1 MTLATVLA
9 AFERPS
15 VDWHAF
21 APEIV
26 LLSGLLGVLL
36 LDIIFDDRAR
46 QFIPT
51 VAGATVLGSLLP
63 VVTLAVEGQDRF
75 MFDGAFAVDDAALVL
90 KALFLITGYIVILM
104 SIDYIR
110 DGDYYE
116 NEYYTLLLSS
126 LLGML
131 MIASSR
137 DLVSM
142 FVALELLSIPAYMLA
157 AWRKGGPTS
166 NEAGIK
172 YYLMGVFASAI
183 MLYGMSLLYGIAG
196 STTFTD
202 IQVAISAGD
211 STPLSV
217 LAILFVI
224 FGFGFKVSAVPFH
237 AWAPDTYEGAPTPIT
252 AFLAVASKAAG
263 FVALLQLVFVAF
275 AGRDDVVQP
284 LMWLLAV
291 MTMTIGNL
299 IALRQENIV
308 RMLAYSGVAQGGFML
323 VPFAVSGDAGDS
335 AIEAVVIYLIIYAF
349 MNLGAFATVIAVAR
363 KTRSGEISSYGG
375 LFSYSPGLAAAMTI
389 FLASLAGI
397 PPLGGWFAKFV
408 VISSLFDASNTS
420 SALLGVAVAVN
431 TVIAFGY
438 YARVLREMWFSPV
451 PDGDTTP
458 IKVTGAI
465 GAALVLTAVAT
476 IVTGILPQ
484 IVGRFGEISTSLAL

>member
-1 MTLATVLA
+1 MTLLA
-9 AFERPS
+9 IFERPAI
-15 VDWHAF
+15 DWHAF
-21 APEIV
+21 APEVV
-26 LLSGLLGVLL
+26 LLCALLLVLL
-36 LDIIFDDRAR
+36 LDIIFDERAR
-46 QFIPT
+46 QIIPT
-51 VAGATVLGSLLP
+51 VAGAGLLGALLP
-63 VVTLAVEGQDRF
+63 VVTLAVDGQDRF

-90 KALFLITGYIVILM
+90 KALFLISGYVVVLL

-116 NEYYTLLLSS
+116 NEYYTLLMSS

-172 YYLMGVFASAI
+172 YYLMGVFASAV
-183 MLYGMSLLYGIAG
+183 MLYGMSLLYGVAG
-196 STTFTD
+196 STRFVD
-202 IQVAISAGD
+202 IGVAVSGSDA
-211 STPLSV
+211 SPFVV
-217 LAILFVI
+217 LAILFVVV
-224 FGFGFKVSAVPFH
+224 GFAFKVSAVPFH
-237 AWAPDTYEGAPTPIT
+237 SWAPDTYEGAPTPIT

-275 AGRDDVVQP
+275 AGRSDVIEP
-284 LMWLLAV
+284 LFWILAAL
-291 MTMTIGNL
+291 TMTVGNL

-323 VPFAVSGDAGDS
+323 VPFAVSGDAGDT
-335 AIEAVVIYLIIYAF
+335 AITAIVTYLIIYAF
-349 MNLGAFATVIAVAR
+349 MNLGAFGVVMAVAR
-363 KTRSGEISSYGG
+363 KTRSGQISSYGG
-375 LFSYSPGLAAAMTI
+375 LFSYAPGLAVAMTV

-408 VISSLFDASNTS
+408 VIQSLFDAASVS
-420 SALLGVAVAVN
+420 SAILGVIFAVN

-451 PDGDTTP
+451 PDGDSTP
-458 IKVTGAI
+458 IKVPAAI
-465 GAALVLTAVAT
+465 ATALVLTAVAT
-476 IVTGILPQ
+476 VVSGVLPQ
-484 IVGRFGEISTSLAL
+484 LVGRFGDISTSLAL